1 MPHSLTHRRLKRT
14 RLSLPSSSCTEERT
28 PAEVEDGRAFTHLQE
43 ILPDSSNTTEAI
55 EGTDNSDRTMAHAM
69 LGAQASLLKK
79 RGRSERDKALVRELF
94 RYVFTAAAGSIPRIP
109 LPIQF

>member
-1 MPHSLTHRRLKRT
+1 M
-14 RLSLPSSSCTEERT
+14 
-28 PAEVEDGRAFTHLQE
+28 
-43 ILPDSSNTTEAI
+43 PDSSDPTEAI
-55 EGTDNSDRTMAHAM
+55 EGTDNSGRTMAHAM

-94 RYVFTAAAGSIPRIP
+94 RYVCTARSIPRIP

>member
-1 MPHSLTHRRLKRT
+1 
-14 RLSLPSSSCTEERT
+14 
-28 PAEVEDGRAFTHLQE
+28 
-43 ILPDSSNTTEAI
+43 
-55 EGTDNSDRTMAHAM
+55 MAHAM

-94 RYVFTAAAGSIPRIP
+94 RYVYTARSIPRIP